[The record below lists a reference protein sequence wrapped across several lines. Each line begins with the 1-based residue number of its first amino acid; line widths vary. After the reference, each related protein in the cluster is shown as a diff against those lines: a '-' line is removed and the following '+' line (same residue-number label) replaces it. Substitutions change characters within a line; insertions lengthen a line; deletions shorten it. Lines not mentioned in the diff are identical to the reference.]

1 MLSSL
6 GELKLADFGLAALF
20 SYNGQE
26 RLTTAICGSPPYVAP
41 EVVNGGVRQTA
52 NGQAMSGAGYRPD
65 RVDIWSCAIVL
76 FVLLVGNTP
85 WDEPTSASWEFE
97 AFVRGKG
104 RSEDGLWQQA
114 APATLSLLRGMMR
127 VDPAER
133 WTLREVRQHPWFT
146 RSNPYLTGQGKLKS
160 PVSLAT
166 TMIENLKIDFAKD
179 PLPNGGETAS
189 SDLFRSTTPSSSSAD
204 VEMMNDG
211 YHHIPSSSMTTS
223 RPLAST
229 QPETP
234 TTDMTFDW
242 ERPLWSDAFQPRSA
256 SQPIVQPFR
265 SSSFTH
271 TNDHGR
277 SATYFPPTSSAEAQL
292 SEDPSL
298 SQFSPHPSVPL
309 SLTQR
314 ARQFQDIVPS
324 HSLTRFFS
332 HLPHRL
338 LVPLLAQALHRL
350 AVPVRQLFTSF
361 SSSSSSV
368 SASASATTTE
378 STATTTA
385 TTTAGRVNGG
395 DGQDNVAIK
404 INTTDGRRCLLKGL
418 IIVQKSG
425 LYHRPDL
432 TTTSNDDD
440 DDDDDDMGDDEEGKD
455 GYFPLLEIHFVKF
468 KGDPL
473 EWRRFFKKV
482 VVLCKEG
489 VFIPRST
496 Y

>member
-41 EVVNGGVRQTA
+41 EVVKGGIRRTA
-52 NGQAMSGAGYRPD
+52 NGQPMSGAGYRPD
-65 RVDIWSCAIVL
+65 RVDIWSCAVVL

-133 WTLREVRQHPWFT
+133 WTLGEVRQHPWFT
-146 RSNPYLTGQGKLKS
+146 RSNPYLTAQGKLKS

-179 PLPNGGETAS
+179 PLPDRADTAS
-189 SDLFRSTTPSSSSAD
+189 SSDFFRSTTASSSAD
-204 VEMMNDG
+204 VEMMNDDDR
-211 YHHIPSSSMTTS
+211 HIPSSSMPMS
-223 RPLAST
+223 RSLAST

-242 ERPLWSDAFQPRSA
+242 ERPLWSA
-256 SQPIVQPFR
+256 SQPIIHPYR
-265 SSSFTH
+265 SLSSTH
-271 TNDHGR
+271 ANNHHGR
-277 SATYFPPTSSAEAQL
+277 SANLFSPASSAEAQL
-292 SEDPSL
+292 SEDPSM

-314 ARQFQDIVPS
+314 AQQFQDIVPS

-338 LVPLLAQALHRL
+338 LLPLLAQALHRL
-350 AVPVRQLFTSF
+350 AVPVHHLFSP
-361 SSSSSSV
+361 SSSTCV
-368 SASASATTTE
+368 PASGVTKE
-378 STATTTA
+378 TTA
-385 TTTAGRVNGG
+385 STTAGRVNGG
-395 DGQDNVAIK
+395 DGQDNIAIK
-404 INTTDGRRCLLKGL
+404 VNTTDGRRCLLKGL
-418 IIVQKSG
+418 IVVQRSG
-425 LYHRPDL
+425 LSYRPDL
-432 TTTSNDDD
+432 IATTAGHDDD
-440 DDDDDDMGDDEEGKD
+440 DGGGDDMEDDEEGKD
-455 GYFPLLEIHFVKF
+455 EYFPLLEIHFVKF

-482 VVLCKEG
+482 VVLCKDG
-489 VFIPRST
+489 VFIPRSSSSP
-496 Y
+496 